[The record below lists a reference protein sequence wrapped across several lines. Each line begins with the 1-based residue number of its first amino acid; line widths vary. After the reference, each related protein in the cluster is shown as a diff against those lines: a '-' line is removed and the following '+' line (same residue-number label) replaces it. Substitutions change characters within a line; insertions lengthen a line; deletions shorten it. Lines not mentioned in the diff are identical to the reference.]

1 MTTLDPDVRG
11 AQPRLR
17 PERPSEPRRVVISD
31 PQAVRALAHQARQEA
46 LDELFS
52 SGRSR
57 TATELAS
64 RSNLTPSAMSYHLRA
79 LERFGL
85 VERAASAGDARERRW
100 KATGE
105 QLVIQP
111 LGGSQAGILAY
122 NDMQLSQYREL
133 LAAEIAYRTRVR
145 AAGEPGPDQ
154 PYKGQGSFVL
164 DREAE
169 EEFTE
174 RVFDLIREFE
184 LRSTEVED
192 GRADAR
198 RVHYLLSAFPDR
210 GHESGGAAEAEPE
223 QDA

>member
-1 MTTLDPDVRG
+1 
-11 AQPRLR
+11 
-17 PERPSEPRRVVISD
+17 VVISD
-31 PQAVRALAHQARQEA
+31 PQAVRALAHQARMEA

-105 QLVIQP
+105 QLVISP
-111 LGGSQAGILAY
+111 LRDSQAGIMAY
-122 NDMQLSQYREL
+122 TDMELSQYRER
-133 LAAEIAYRTRVR
+133 LATEIDFRSQVRDTDDSVR
-145 AAGEPGPDQ
+145 AH
-154 PYKGQGSFVL
+154 PYKAQGSMVL
-164 DREAE
+164 DSEAE
-169 EEFTE
+169 EEFLE
-174 RVFDLIREFE
+174 RVFDLVREFE
-184 LRSTEVED
+184 LRSAEVED
-192 GRADAR
+192 GHADAR

-210 GHESGGAAEAEPE
+210 GHKPGNPAVPEQPEPTAEA
-223 QDA
+223 

>member
-1 MTTLDPDVRG
+1 M
-11 AQPRLR
+11 
-17 PERPSEPRRVVISD
+17 VISD
-31 PQAVRALAHQARQEA
+31 PQAVRALAHQARMEA

-111 LGGSQAGILAY
+111 LGGSQAGIMAY
-122 NDMQLSQYREL
+122 TDMQLSQYREL
-133 LAAEIAYRTRVR
+133 LASEIDFRSQVR
-145 AAGEPGPDQ
+145 AAGEPGPEQ
-154 PYKGQGSFVL
+154 PYKAQGSMVL
-164 DREAE
+164 DSEAE
-169 EEFTE
+169 EEFME
-174 RVFDLIREFE
+174 RIFDLVREFE
-184 LRSTEVED
+184 LRSAEVED
-192 GRADAR
+192 GQADAR

-210 GHESGGAAEAEPE
+210 GHQAGSSAVTEVPPE
-223 QDA
+223 V

>member
-1 MTTLDPDVRG
+1 MTTLDPDVR
-11 AQPRLR
+11 AVKHRVR

-31 PQAVRALAHQARQEA
+31 PQAVRALAHQARMEA

-111 LGGSQAGILAY
+111 LGGSQAGIMAY
-122 NDMQLSQYREL
+122 TDMQLSQYREL
-133 LAAEIAYRTRVR
+133 LASEIDFRSQVR
-145 AAGEPGPDQ
+145 AAGEPGPEQ
-154 PYKGQGSFVL
+154 PYKAQGSMVL
-164 DREAE
+164 DSEAE
-169 EEFTE
+169 EEFME
-174 RVFDLIREFE
+174 RIFDLVREFE
-184 LRSTEVED
+184 LRSAEVED
-192 GRADAR
+192 GQADAR

-210 GHESGGAAEAEPE
+210 GHQAGSSAVTEVPPE
-223 QDA
+223 V

>member
-1 MTTLDPDVRG
+1 M
-11 AQPRLR
+11 
-17 PERPSEPRRVVISD
+17 VISD
-31 PQAVRALAHQARQEA
+31 PQAVRALAHQARMEA

-111 LGGSQAGILAY
+111 LGGSQAGIMAY
-122 NDMQLSQYREL
+122 TDMQLSQYREL
-133 LAAEIAYRTRVR
+133 LASEIDFRSQVR
-145 AAGEPGPDQ
+145 AAGEPGPEQ
-154 PYKGQGSFVL
+154 PYKAQGSMVL
-164 DREAE
+164 DSEAE
-169 EEFTE
+169 EEFME
-174 RVFDLIREFE
+174 RIFDLVREFE
-184 LRSTEVED
+184 LRSAEVED
-192 GRADAR
+192 GQADAR

-210 GHESGGAAEAEPE
+210 GHQAGSSAVTEDPPE
-223 QDA
+223 V